1 MNKAVMIALLFCL
14 TSFTGCLGGDDL
26 EQIEEIQEEETI
38 EPVGEN
44 DLSNLSKELEALKA
58 EVDQFLADYEAL
70 QGKVNDNHKS
80 IDLNASEVQQLNNQ
94 FNQLNSRL
102 ELLENDHVSYEQTV
116 TGEIEIIES
125 RLDEINQVLYQ
136 AASMREHMKSTLDNL
151 TIMSLMDDEQRHVFG
166 KMMLVQHIKDCL
178 L

>member
-1 MNKAVMIALLFCL
+1 MIALLFCL

-26 EQIEEIQEEETI
+26 EQIEEMQEEETI

-80 IDLNASEVQQLNNQ
+80 IDLNASEVQQLTNQ
-94 FNQLNSRL
+94 FDDLNKRL
-102 ELLENDHVSYEQTV
+102 ELLENDHHDFE
-116 TGEIEIIES
+116 
-125 RLDEINQVLYQ
+125 
-136 AASMREHMKSTLDNL
+136 EHVHEELDNL
-151 TIMSLMDDEQRHVFG
+151 SAEIDHINQILYQEQLVDLKKFIVPINVKISFTVFVNNIQKSYLKTIIFLWNS
-166 KMMLVQHIKDCL
+166 
-178 L
+178 